1 MLHLKYYIILLI
13 GIFLALG
20 LGILIGV
27 TLENNN
33 VLENQQE
40 LIIRQIESEFEA
52 LRNEADM
59 LKKSLAVLEKQKAEV
74 DSACEYLF
82 SRLIE
87 DRLHGL
93 NVSIINFGQD
103 TISTDLIQLL
113 KLAGASV
120 ESSITVRADLYA
132 RQDLSTAL
140 ETFLQDGQDDVG
152 RNDFH
157 SIVADEL
164 VLSLIEGAFTPLS
177 ARLKEMHL
185 IQASSNLKQS
195 SDVVILNGNGRNNRV
210 GPSQESSFDIVL
222 IQTALNMG
230 LPVVAVEPS
239 SVEDSAISE
248 YEELGV
254 STVRGIDTIY
264 GKLALISI
272 LEANRPE

>member
-59 LKKSLAVLEKQKAEV
+59 LKKTLAALEEQKAQA
-74 DSACEYLF
+74 DSTCEYLF

-93 NVSIINFGQD
+93 KVSIINLGQD
-103 TISTDLIQLL
+103 NISPDLIQLL

-120 ESSITVRADLYA
+120 ESSITVRTDLYA
-132 RQDLSTAL
+132 RQDLSAAL
-140 ETFLQDGQDDVG
+140 EAFLQNGQDG
-152 RNDFH
+152 MERNDFH
-157 SIVADEL
+157 SIVAGEL
-164 VLSLIEGAFTPLS
+164 VSSLIEGAFTPLS
-177 ARLKEMHL
+177 VRLKEMHL

-195 SDVVILNGNGRNNRV
+195 SDVVILCSNGKDK
-210 GPSQESSFDIVL
+210 PAQSSQESNFDMVL

-239 SVEDSAISE
+239 SVEESAISE

-254 STVRGIDTIY
+254 STVRNIDTVY

-272 LEANRPE
+272 LEANKPE

>member
-1 MLHLKYYIILLI
+1 MHLKYYIILLI

-59 LKKSLAVLEKQKAEV
+59 LKKTLAALEEQKAQA
-74 DSACEYLF
+74 DSTCEYLF

-93 NVSIINFGQD
+93 KVSIINLGQD
-103 TISTDLIQLL
+103 DISPDLIQLL

-120 ESSITVRADLYA
+120 ESSITVRTDLYA
-132 RQDLSTAL
+132 RQDLSAAL
-140 ETFLQDGQDDVG
+140 EAFLQNGQDG
-152 RNDFH
+152 MERNDFH
-157 SIVADEL
+157 SIVAGEL
-164 VLSLIEGAFTPLS
+164 VSSLIEGAFTPLS
-177 ARLKEMHL
+177 VRLKEMHL
-185 IQASSNLKQS
+185 IQASRNLKQS
-195 SDVVILNGNGRNNRV
+195 SDVVILSGNGKNKQAQS
-210 GPSQESSFDIVL
+210 SQENSFDMVL
-222 IQTALNMG
+222 IQTALDMG

-239 SVEDSAISE
+239 SVEESAISE

-254 STVRGIDTIY
+254 STVRDIDTVY

-272 LEANRPE
+272 LEANKPE

>member
-59 LKKSLAVLEKQKAEV
+59 LKKTLAALEEQKAQA
-74 DSACEYLF
+74 DSTCEYLF

-93 NVSIINFGQD
+93 KVSIINLGQD
-103 TISTDLIQLL
+103 DISPDLIQLL

-120 ESSITVRADLYA
+120 ESSITVRTDLYA
-132 RQDLSTAL
+132 RQDLSAAL
-140 ETFLQDGQDDVG
+140 EAFLQNGHDGME

-157 SIVADEL
+157 SIVAGEL
-164 VLSLIEGAFTPLS
+164 VSSLIEGAFTPLS
-177 ARLKEMHL
+177 VRLKEMHL

-195 SDVVILNGNGRNNRV
+195 SDVVILSGNGKNKQAQS
-210 GPSQESSFDIVL
+210 SQESNFDIVL
-222 IQTALNMG
+222 IQTALDMG
-230 LPVVAVEPS
+230 LPVVAVDPS
-239 SVEDSAISE
+239 SVEESAISE

-254 STVRGIDTIY
+254 STVRDIDTVY

-272 LEANRPE
+272 LEANKPE

>member
-59 LKKSLAVLEKQKAEV
+59 LKKTLAEVEEQKAQA
-74 DSACEYLF
+74 DSTCEYLF

-93 NVSIINFGQD
+93 KVSIINLGQD
-103 TISTDLIQLL
+103 NISPDLIQLL

-120 ESSITVRADLYA
+120 ESSITVRTDLYA
-132 RQDLSTAL
+132 RQDLSAAL
-140 ETFLQDGQDDVG
+140 EAFLQNGHDGME

-157 SIVADEL
+157 SIVAGEL
-164 VLSLIEGAFTPLS
+164 VSSLIEGAFTPLS
-177 ARLKEMHL
+177 VRLKEMHL

-195 SDVVILNGNGRNNRV
+195 SDVVILSGNGKNKQAQS
-210 GPSQESSFDIVL
+210 SQESNFDIVL
-222 IQTALNMG
+222 IQTALDMG
-230 LPVVAVEPS
+230 LPVVAVDPS
-239 SVEDSAISE
+239 SVEESAISE

-254 STVRGIDTIY
+254 STVRDIDTVY

-272 LEANRPE
+272 LEANKPE

>member
-87 DRLHGL
+87 DRLYGL

>member
-20 LGILIGV
+20 LGILIGI

-40 LIIRQIESEFEA
+40 LIIRQIESEFKA

-59 LKKSLAVLEKQKAEV
+59 LKKSLAALEKQKAEA
-74 DSACEYLF
+74 DSTCEYLF
-82 SRLIE
+82 SKLIE
-87 DRLHGL
+87 DRLYGL

-103 TISTDLIQLL
+103 TISTDLIQTL
-113 KLAGASV
+113 KMAGATV
-120 ESSITVRADLYA
+120 ECSITLQADLYA
-132 RQDLSTAL
+132 RQDLNTAL
-140 ETFLQDGQDDVG
+140 EAFFQEGQGGNVS
-152 RNDFH
+152 RDFH

-185 IQASSNLKQS
+185 IHASNNLEQS
-195 SDVVILNGNGRNNRV
+195 SDVIILSSNGRDE
-210 GPSQESSFDIVL
+210 QEGSLPVNSFNIVL
-222 IQTALNMG
+222 TQAALNMG

-239 SVEDSAISE
+239 SVEDTAISE
-248 YEELGV
+248 YEELGI
-254 STVRGIDTIY
+254 STVRGVDTFY

>member
-27 TLENNN
+27 TLEDNN

-40 LIIRQIESEFEA
+40 LIIRQIESEFKT

-59 LKKSLAVLEKQKAEV
+59 LKKSLAVLEEQKAQA
-74 DSACEYLF
+74 DSTCEYLF

-87 DRLHGL
+87 DRLYGL
-93 NVSIINFGQD
+93 TVSIINFGQD
-103 TISTDLIQLL
+103 TISPDLIQLL

-120 ESSITVRADLYA
+120 ESNITVRADLYA
-132 RQDLSTAL
+132 GQDWSAAL
-140 ETFLQDGQDDVG
+140 EAFLQDEQDG
-152 RNDFH
+152 TEKSDFH
-157 SIVADEL
+157 SVVADQL
-164 VLSLIEGAFTPLS
+164 VSSLIEGAFTPLS
-177 ARLKEMHL
+177 AHLKEMRL
-185 IQASSNLKQS
+185 IQASGNLKKG
-195 SDVVILNGNGRNNRV
+195 SDVVILNGNGRDGRLQTSKENR
-210 GPSQESSFDIVL
+210 FDIIL
-222 IQTALNMG
+222 IQTALDMG
-230 LPVVAVEPS
+230 LPVVAVETS
-239 SVEDSAISE
+239 SVEESAISE

-254 STVRGIDTIY
+254 STVRGIDTLD